1 MLNDYVNTSARTTTN
16 TSGKYRF
23 RLVVPGVL
31 AAATTGTTVP
41 SYCSH
46 LGTGTV
52 VNTYNMAKQC
62 IAIDVGTNNYVFM
75 FTTDTEAMSVDD
87 FKAWLTGKNMR
98 FYYPLATTTDTE
110 ITNTSL
116 IAELEELDEI
126 TMERG
131 INTITV
137 TASDANL
144 PADLELTYDIY
155 DSEERFDKFIW
166 FDGWERI

>member
-1 MLNDYVNTSARTTTN
+1 MVNNWRYFLKVDNIISPKSYSEEVIGLCSHFSKTT
-16 TSGKYRF
+16 
-23 RLVVPGVL
+23 PGVQWDSPAGSQSFIINNSSGQNSEIGFTVGDSTDKL
-31 AAATTGTTVP
+31 AEFKTWLSENTPSVRYALATP
-41 SYCSH
+41 
-46 LGTGTV
+46 
-52 VNTYNMAKQC
+52 
-62 IAIDVGTNNYVFM
+62 
-75 FTTDTEAMSVDD
+75 TDT
-87 FKAWLTGKNMR
+87 T
-98 FYYPLATTTDTE
+98 